1 MQKYVVVIASGSTE
15 QRALPHLTAQL
26 RDDGIHVDVRFPPKH
41 RDITAQ
47 EAYKIIQSVRYDTPA
62 PDKYIVLKDTDNKQP
77 EEVLQ
82 PIRSVLSRLLGEQFE
97 PGVLCAFA
105 QWHLEAWFF
114 ADAVGLRKYLDGHAL
129 GSVDTSQPDHIEN
142 PKEHLKNLLPGRIYT
157 ALTSEAIA
165 KNLNAHNIA
174 QRSPSFANFL
184 AAVRNGG
191 TSV

>member
-62 PDKYIVLKDTDNKQP
+62 PDKYIVLKDTDNKQA

-97 PGVLCAFA
+97 PGVLYAFA

-114 ADAVGLRKYLDGHAL
+114 ADAVGLRNYLGGRAL
-129 GSVDTSQPDHIEN
+129 GSVDTSQPDRIEN

-157 ALTSEAIA
+157 SEISETIA
-165 KNLNAHNIA
+165 EKLNPDTIA

-184 AAVRNGG
+184 TAVRNGG